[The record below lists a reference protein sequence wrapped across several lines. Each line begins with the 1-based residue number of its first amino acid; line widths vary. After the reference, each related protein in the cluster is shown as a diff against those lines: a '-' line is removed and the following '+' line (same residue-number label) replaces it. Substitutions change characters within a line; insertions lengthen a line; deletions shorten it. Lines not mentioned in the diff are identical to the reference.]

1 MYELPYAYSEHNYG
15 EEINMK
21 QKFNVEGMMCAAC
34 SAAVERAVN
43 KIEGVESAQVNLL
56 AKLLTAEYDESK
68 VTAEMI
74 CKAVEKAGFTAELH
88 EEVKA
93 AVPQAQAK
101 TETKIPQAQEKFT
114 PVKTRLLVSIPILAV
129 LMYITMGHMVGL
141 PLPHF
146 LHGTNNG
153 VAFAFLQFLLTLPIL
168 YVNRKFF
175 FNGFSAVKRKA
186 PNMDTLVAVGSGA
199 AMVYGIFSIFMIGYG
214 LGNGKIDIAEKY
226 VSNLYFESAAMILT
240 LVTVGKFLE
249 ERSKGKTNS
258 AVAKLIDLS
267 PKTATVIRNGREI
280 EINADEIIQGDAV
293 LIRPGEKIPVDGIIT
308 KGTSSVDQSALTGE
322 SMPVEKGEG
331 DSVMSAS
338 VNLEGSFTME
348 ATKVGKETTLA
359 KIIELV
365 ENAGASKAPAARL
378 ADKIAGI
385 FVPVVMSIS
394 LVTFIAWLVAGQT
407 LEFALSCAICVLVIS
422 CPCALGLATP
432 VAITVATGKCASNG
446 ILIKS
451 AEALE
456 NVCKT
461 DTVILDKTGTVTTGK
476 PAVTDIIA
484 LDMEK
489 EELARLAASLEA
501 RSEHPLAKAICEN
514 YKGEPIKVDSFT
526 YVSGKGVSAIIDG
539 KEAIGGNAKLMQDKN
554 INISSLLPKAH
565 QLSRQGKT
573 AVYFAYNKKAVG
585 IIAMADEIKQSSIDA
600 VKALT
605 QSGKEVILL
614 TGDNKSTAEVI
625 AKQLGVSKVIADVL
639 PAQKAEQVEL
649 AQQQNKKVIMVGDGI
664 NDSPALAKAD
674 VGIAIGGGTDIAI
687 ESADIVLM
695 KNDLTDVVKAITF
708 SGKTLRNIKQN
719 LFWAFFYNVIGI
731 PVAAGILFLPF
742 GITLS
747 PMIGAAAMSLS
758 SLFVVTNALRLY
770 KMK

>member
-1 MYELPYAYSEHNYG
+1 
-15 EEINMK
+15 
-21 QKFNVEGMMCAAC
+21 MMCAAC
-34 SAAVERAVN
+34 SAAVERAVG
-43 KIEGVESAQVNLL
+43 KIDGVESATVNLL

-68 VTAEMI
+68 VTKEVI
-74 CKAVEKAGFTAELH
+74 CKAVEKAGFTATLQ
-88 EEVKA
+88 EEPKPDQTKA
-93 AVPQAQAK
+93 QPEA
-101 TETKIPQAQEKFT
+101 ETKLPKAEEKFT
-114 PVKTRLLVSIPILAV
+114 PVKTRLAVSIPLLAV
-129 LMYITMGHMVGL
+129 LMYIAMGHMVGL

-146 LHGTNNG
+146 MHGTSNG
-153 VAFAFLQFLLTLPIL
+153 IAFAFSQFLLTLPIL

-175 FNGFSAVKRKA
+175 FHGFAAIKRKA

-214 LGNGKIDIAEKY
+214 LGNARPDIAEKY
-226 VSNLYFESAAMILT
+226 VTNLYFESAAMILT

-249 ERSKGKTNS
+249 ERSKNKTNS

-267 PKTATVIRNGREI
+267 PETATVIRNGKETKVNT
-280 EINADEIIQGDAV
+280 EEIISGDLI
-293 LIRPGEKIPVDGIIT
+293 LIRPGEKIPVDGVVVQ
-308 KGTSSVDQSALTGE
+308 GASSVDQSALTGE
-322 SMPVEKGEG
+322 SIPAEKSEG
-331 DSVMSAS
+331 DSVMSAT
-338 VNLEGSFTME
+338 VNLEGAFTMK
-348 ATKVGKETTLA
+348 ATKVGKDTTLA

-378 ADKIAGI
+378 ADKIAGV

-394 LVTFIAWLVAGQT
+394 LITFIAWLIAGQSF
-407 LEFALSCAICVLVIS
+407 EFTLSCAICVLVIS

-432 VAITVATGKCASNG
+432 VAITVSTGKCASNG

-456 NVCKT
+456 TICRA
-461 DTVILDKTGTVTTGK
+461 DTIILDKTGTVTTGK
-476 PAVTDIIA
+476 PAVTDIITTY
-484 LDMEK
+484 MENG
-489 EELARLAASLEA
+489 ELLRLAAALEA
-501 RSEHPLAKAICEN
+501 NSEHLIAKAICEK
-514 YKGEPIKVDSFT
+514 YGRETVKVDNFT
-526 YVSGKGVSAIIDG
+526 YVSGKGVSATIEG
-539 KEAIGGNAKLMQDKN
+539 KQTIGGNARLMKDKG
-554 INISSLLPKAH
+554 IDVSSLLPIAEE
-565 QLSRQGKT
+565 LSLQGKT
-573 AVYFAYNKKAVG
+573 AVYFAVDGKAAG
-585 IIAMADEIKQSSIDA
+585 IIAVADEIKQSSIEA
-600 VKALT
+600 VKALI
-605 QSGKEVILL
+605 QRGKEVILL

-625 AKQLGVSKVIADVL
+625 AKQLGVTKVIAEVL
-639 PAQKAEQVEL
+639 PAQKAEQIE
-649 AQQQNKKVIMVGDGI
+649 AEQNKNKKVIMVGDGI

-687 ESADIVLM
+687 ESADVVLM

-731 PVAAGILFLPF
+731 PVAAGILFIPF

-770 KMK
+770 RMK

>member
-1 MYELPYAYSEHNYG
+1 
-15 EEINMK
+15 MK
-21 QKFNVEGMMCAAC
+21 QKFIVEGMMCAAC
-34 SAAVERAVN
+34 SAAVERAVG
-43 KIEGVESAQVNLL
+43 KIDGVESATVNLL

-68 VTAEMI
+68 VNEEII
-74 CKAVEKAGFTAELH
+74 CKAVEKAGFTATLQ
-88 EEVKA
+88 EEPKPA
-93 AVPQAQAK
+93 ETQAK
-101 TETKIPQAQEKFT
+101 AEAQTKLPKAEEKFT
-114 PVKTRLLVSIPILAV
+114 PVKTRLAVSIPLLAV
-129 LMYITMGHMVGL
+129 LMYIAMGHMVGL

-146 LHGTNNG
+146 LHGISNG
-153 VAFAFLQFLLTLPIL
+153 VAFAFSQFLITLPIL

-175 FNGFSAVKRKA
+175 FHGFAAIKRKA

-214 LGNGKIDIAEKY
+214 LGNERPDIAEKY
-226 VSNLYFESAAMILT
+226 VTNLYFESAAMILT

-249 ERSKGKTNS
+249 ERSKNKTNS

-267 PKTATVIRNGREI
+267 PKTATVIRNGKEI
-280 EINADEIIQGDAV
+280 KINTEEIVSGDLI
-293 LIRPGEKIPVDGIIT
+293 LIRPGEKIPVDGVIIQ
-308 KGTSSVDQSALTGE
+308 GASSVDQSALTGE
-322 SMPVEKGEG
+322 SIPIEKSEG
-331 DSVMSAS
+331 DSVMSAT
-338 VNLEGSFTME
+338 VNLEGAFTMK
-348 ATKVGKETTLA
+348 ATKVGKDTTLA

-378 ADKIAGI
+378 ADKIAGV
-385 FVPVVMSIS
+385 FVPIVMSIS
-394 LVTFIAWLVAGQT
+394 LITFIAWLIAGQS

-432 VAITVATGKCASNG
+432 VAITVSTGKCASNG

-456 NVCKT
+456 TICKA

-484 LDMEK
+484 TEMENG
-489 EELARLAASLEA
+489 ELLRLAAALEA
-501 RSEHPLAKAICEN
+501 NSEHLIAKAICEK
-514 YKGEPIKVDSFT
+514 YSGEPVKADNFT
-526 YVSGKGVSAIIDG
+526 YISGKGVSAIIEG
-539 KEAIGGNAKLMQDKN
+539 KKAIGGNARLMQDKG
-554 INISSLLPKAH
+554 IDVSSLLPIAEG
-565 QLSRQGKT
+565 LSSQGKT
-573 AVYFAYNKKAVG
+573 AVYFAVDGKAAG
-585 IIAMADEIKQSSIDA
+585 IIAVADEIKPSSIEA
-600 VKALT
+600 VKALI
-605 QSGKEVILL
+605 QRGKEVILL
-614 TGDNKSTAEVI
+614 TGDNKNTAEVI
-625 AKQLGVSKVIADVL
+625 GKQLGVTKVIAEVL
-639 PAQKAEQVEL
+639 PAQKAEQVE
-649 AQQQNKKVIMVGDGI
+649 AEQNKNKKVIMVGDGI

-687 ESADIVLM
+687 ESADVVLM
-695 KNDLTDVVKAITF
+695 KNELTDVVKAITF

-731 PVAAGILFLPF
+731 PVAAGILFLPL

>member
-1 MYELPYAYSEHNYG
+1 
-15 EEINMK
+15 
-21 QKFNVEGMMCAAC
+21 MCAAC
-34 SAAVERAVN
+34 SAAVERAVG
-43 KIEGVESAQVNLL
+43 KIDGVESATVNLL

-68 VTAEMI
+68 VTEEAI
-74 CKAVEKAGFTAELH
+74 CRAVEKAGFTATLQ
-88 EEVKA
+88 EEPKPAEIKA
-93 AVPQAQAK
+93 QTK
-101 TETKIPQAQEKFT
+101 TEAKLPTAEEKFT
-114 PVKTRLLVSIPILAV
+114 PVKTRLAVSIPLLAV
-129 LMYITMGHMVGL
+129 LMYVAMGHMVGL

-153 VAFAFLQFLLTLPIL
+153 VAFAFSQFLITLPIL

-175 FNGFSAVKRKA
+175 FHGFAAIKRKA

-214 LGNGKIDIAEKY
+214 LGNARPDIAEKY
-226 VSNLYFESAAMILT
+226 VTNLYFESAAMILT

-249 ERSKGKTNS
+249 ELSKNKTNS

-267 PKTATVIRNGREI
+267 PKTATVIRNGKEI
-280 EINADEIIQGDAV
+280 KVNTEEIISGDLI
-293 LIRPGEKIPVDGIIT
+293 LIRPGEKIPVDGVIVQ
-308 KGTSSVDQSALTGE
+308 GASSVDQSALTGE
-322 SMPVEKGEG
+322 SIPTEKNEG
-331 DSVMSAS
+331 DSVMSAT
-338 VNLEGSFTME
+338 VNLEGAFTMK
-348 ATKVGKETTLA
+348 ATKVGKDTTLA

-378 ADKIAGI
+378 ADKIAGV
-385 FVPVVMSIS
+385 FVPIVMSIS
-394 LVTFIAWLVAGQT
+394 LITFIAWLIAGQT

-432 VAITVATGKCASNG
+432 VAITVSTGKCASNG

-456 NVCKT
+456 TICKAE
-461 DTVILDKTGTVTTGK
+461 TVILDKTGTVTTGK

-484 LDMEK
+484 TEMENG
-489 EELARLAASLEA
+489 ELLRLAAALEA
-501 RSEHPLAKAICEN
+501 KSEHLIAKAICEK
-514 YKGEPIKVDSFT
+514 YSGEAVKADNFT
-526 YVSGKGVSAIIDG
+526 YISGKGVSAIIEG
-539 KEAIGGNAKLMQDKN
+539 KEAIGGNARLMQDKG
-554 INISSLLPKAH
+554 IDVTSLLPLAEEH
-565 QLSRQGKT
+565 SSQGKT
-573 AVYFAYNKKAVG
+573 AVYFAVDGKAAG
-585 IIAMADEIKQSSIDA
+585 IIAVADEIKQSSIEA
-600 VKALT
+600 VKALI
-605 QSGKEVILL
+605 QRGKEVILL
-614 TGDNKSTAEVI
+614 TGDNKNTAEVI
-625 AKQLGVSKVIADVL
+625 GRQLGVTKVIAEVL
-639 PAQKAEQVEL
+639 PAQKAEQVE
-649 AQQQNKKVIMVGDGI
+649 AEQNKNKKVIMVGDGI

-687 ESADIVLM
+687 ESADLVLM
-695 KNDLTDVVKAITF
+695 KNDLTDVVKAINF
-708 SGKTLRNIKQN
+708 SGKTLKNIKQN

>member
-1 MYELPYAYSEHNYG
+1 
-15 EEINMK
+15 
-21 QKFNVEGMMCAAC
+21 MMCAAC
-34 SAAVERAVN
+34 SAAVERAVG
-43 KIEGVESAQVNLL
+43 KIDGVESATVNLL

-68 VTAEMI
+68 VTEEAI
-74 CKAVEKAGFTAELH
+74 CRAVEKAGFTATLQ
-88 EEVKA
+88 EEPKPAEIKV
-93 AVPQAQAK
+93 QTK
-101 TETKIPQAQEKFT
+101 TEAKLPTAEEKFT
-114 PVKTRLLVSIPILAV
+114 PVKTRLAVSIPLLAV
-129 LMYITMGHMVGL
+129 LMYVAMGHMVGL

-153 VAFAFLQFLLTLPIL
+153 VAFAFSQFLITLPIL

-175 FNGFSAVKRKA
+175 FHGFAAIKRKA

-214 LGNGKIDIAEKY
+214 LGNARPDIAEKY
-226 VSNLYFESAAMILT
+226 VTNLYFESAAMILT

-249 ERSKGKTNS
+249 ELSKNKTNS

-267 PKTATVIRNGREI
+267 PKTATVIRNGKEI
-280 EINADEIIQGDAV
+280 KVNTEEIISGDLI
-293 LIRPGEKIPVDGIIT
+293 LIRPGEKIPVDGVIVQ
-308 KGTSSVDQSALTGE
+308 GASSVDQSALTGE
-322 SMPVEKGEG
+322 SIPTEKNEG
-331 DSVMSAS
+331 DSVMSAT
-338 VNLEGSFTME
+338 VNLEGAFTMK
-348 ATKVGKETTLA
+348 ATKVGKDTTLA

-378 ADKIAGI
+378 ADKIAGV
-385 FVPVVMSIS
+385 FVPIVMSIS
-394 LVTFIAWLVAGQT
+394 LITFIAWLIAGQT

-432 VAITVATGKCASNG
+432 VAITVSTGKCASNG

-456 NVCKT
+456 TICKA

-484 LDMEK
+484 TEMENG
-489 EELARLAASLEA
+489 ELLRLAAALEA
-501 RSEHPLAKAICEN
+501 KSEHLIAKAICEK
-514 YKGEPIKVDSFT
+514 YSGEAVKADNFT
-526 YVSGKGVSAIIDG
+526 YISGKGVSAIIEG
-539 KEAIGGNAKLMQDKN
+539 KEAIGGNARLMQDKG
-554 INISSLLPKAH
+554 IDVTSLLPLAEE
-565 QLSRQGKT
+565 LSSQGKT
-573 AVYFAYNKKAVG
+573 AVYFAVDGKAAG
-585 IIAMADEIKQSSIDA
+585 IIAVADEIKQSSIEA
-600 VKALT
+600 VKALI
-605 QSGKEVILL
+605 QRGKEVILL
-614 TGDNKSTAEVI
+614 TGDNKNTAEVI
-625 AKQLGVSKVIADVL
+625 GRQLGVTKVIAEVL
-639 PAQKAEQVEL
+639 PAQKAEQVE
-649 AQQQNKKVIMVGDGI
+649 AEQNKNKKVIMVGDGI

-687 ESADIVLM
+687 ESADLVLM
-695 KNDLTDVVKAITF
+695 KNDLTDVVKAINF
-708 SGKTLRNIKQN
+708 SGKTLKNIKQN